1 MSVNQIMLRKCY
13 LLLGRLL
20 GSLLSSRLLS
30 LLGSRFLGLL
40 GCRLLSSLWLL
51 GLLGS
56 RLLGLL
62 GSGLLSLLGLGL
74 LSGQLV
80 AASSLSASSS
90 SSHDSLGGGH
100 LPQGELDTD
109 SSLGSVHLVVG
120 NDSLQD
126 GLAGGALLVSQLLDG
141 SLDHGGIGRVGSRL
155 GSLLGLRLSSSSHDC
170 GVDMNSW
177 HVSAP
182 C

>member
-1 MSVNQIMLRKCY
+1 MSVNQNNFVRKYY

-20 GSLLSSRLLS
+20 GSLLSSRLLG
-30 LLGSRFLGLL
+30 LLGSRFLSCLWLL
-40 GCRLLSSLWLL
+40 GFLSSGLL
-51 GLLGS
+51 GLLGL
-56 RLLGLL
+56 RLLC
-62 GSGLLSLLGLGL
+62 LGL

-80 AASSLSASSS
+80 AASSLPASSS
-90 SSHDSLGGGH
+90 SSHDSLGGDH

-155 GSLLGLRLSSSSHDC
+155 GSLPH
-170 GVDMNSW
+170 
-177 HVSAP
+177 
-182 C
+182 